1 MRRGLPLAVTT
12 LVILAAPA
20 GAAAAATIETT
31 GSATLTVPN
40 DTASFDASLTA
51 HRATPVAA
59 LDAAGA
65 ATRKLIAAIEADGVA
80 PKDIATSAL
89 TVSPES
95 KKVHHKR
102 VHFFV
107 SNSDLTVTVRNIANV
122 GRVLQDAA
130 GAGATSLNGP
140 NFYLANQDAIYDQ
153 ALQAA
158 LAQAKAKAA
167 ALAAV
172 GGLTLGP
179 PTIITESGA
188 EPTPVVTNSAGSSAP
203 APAPPKLAPPPTS
216 PGTTDV
222 TAQIDVTFSAS

>member
-1 MRRGLPLAVTT
+1 MRRALPLAVTT

-20 GAAAAATIETT
+20 AAQAASTIETT

-40 DTASFDASLTA
+40 DVASFDASLTA

-89 TVSPES
+89 TVQPSS

-102 VHFFV
+102 VRFFV
-107 SNSDLTVTVRNIANV
+107 SESALTVTVRSIANV

-130 GAGATSLNGP
+130 AAGATSLDGP
-140 NFYLANQDAIYDQ
+140 NFYLSNQDAVYDQ

-167 ALAAV
+167 ALAAE

-188 EPTPVVTNSAGSSAP
+188 QPTPIVTSNAAGSAAP
-203 APAPPKLAPPPTS
+203 AAPKVAPPPTN

-222 TAQIDVTFSAS
+222 TAQIDVTFAAS